1 MKKRVLSL
9 VMTLVMMVSLLPN
22 AFAAKQPTFT
32 DVNKD
37 MWCYDYVEFVAKN
50 GYFKGTTETTFSP
63 NGQMTRQQFVTVL
76 ARMAGAK
83 VDNSVT
89 AFPDVPAGSYSA
101 GSVAW
106 AVKHGIVTGYADGT
120 FKPTAPVTRQ
130 QMCAFMSRFMDY
142 YADVHGAFFLKKG
155 TVSSFAD
162 YNQVADY
169 AKAPV
174 DRCRTY
180 GLIVGYAEDNT
191 FRPANTATRA
201 HVAAV
206 ITRLA
211 DVLRLGGGGGGRPDE
226 YTLTYVDNNADVAE
240 HKVIEVVQEDD
251 NTFTVKGDPS
261 VELDGYVAVD
271 ADKNF
276 VAWTG
281 DDGMVKPG
289 AEYVMAGEEATLNA
303 LWINPNDLLFS
314 AMFAAADHVNSVA
327 AAKLPAVN
335 NKVGA
340 YASADFAAI
349 LADPAADDA
358 ARELTVKASAS
369 MNADNMVAKVAEIAT
384 KYAVDLVSVAS
395 VAAAKDEAKE
405 AVALTKSEIREIVT
419 EVLDLIDAKEWVYG
433 EGYRAKLENLID
445 EIYEEVQ
452 SHNEMYKGFKYNN
465 KFIVDG
471 VEVKNGNTVLF
482 SADKNGFVGT
492 TYKRAAARAAKAV
505 AQQLYTQLQ
514 TNYAAEEYAYDLEL
528 SAALTLVFDYSD
540 DATIYAMV
548 KDFSPVYKMTAELAL
563 TQDPDVLGY
572 RYFNG
577 ENYVQLT
584 VTDMMQ
590 AEYLNAVDT
599 IAVAAMTNRAALA
612 KLEGMVNAAID
623 AKLTG
628 DAVKYIDK
636 ADLKAAVSNWLADN
650 TDTGDAYRANADY
663 YLPFDF
669 FWTLGGTVDAAGNIV
684 PAAGI
689 DASRTLCDNTELEAL
704 IDAAVVAAINDT
716 YGVNVNG
723 GTVEEA
729 LLTLIESKVDRVN
742 TIEYMGTSVSIDWV
756 DDQVLADT
764 TGTWDAIVRGL
775 LADKKAAVLTGD
787 LATLIASVPGA
798 EAYLDV
804 KILNEIGLDDSYPV
818 PSDED
823 RVIAALADAA
833 IAQYD
838 IDPDAM
844 IAAAVGEY
852 AKYLNQIGLVRTFEG
867 LSTVQV
873 SKLVSVLRNDYFL
886 DYVKGFEQAPALLNN
901 LAKAIAKIDDNASE
915 IVIDGVVISN
925 GAAKVEAVK
934 AAIESGKVEKVAA
947 AVADFLDQFGYM
959 SMSTFERGVKVEVT
973 ATARAT
979 TYTDSVTLVLDVE

>member
-22 AFAAKQPTFT
+22 AFAAKKPTFT
-32 DVNKD
+32 DVSKD
-37 MWCYDYVEFVAKN
+37 MWCYDYVEFVAKK
-50 GYFKGTTETTFSP
+50 GYFKGTTETTFAP
-63 NGQMTRQQFVTVL
+63 NNTMTRQQFVTVL

-155 TVSSFAD
+155 TVSSFVD

-180 GLIVGYAEDNT
+180 GLILGYAEDNT

-206 ITRLA
+206 IARLA
-211 DVLRLGGGGGGRPDE
+211 DVLRLSGGGGGSDE
-226 YTLTYVDNNADVAE
+226 YTLIYVDANAAVED
-240 HKVIEVVQEDD
+240 HKVIEVEQEDD
-251 NTFTVKGDPS
+251 NVFVVKGDPS
-261 VELDGYVAVD
+261 VELDGYTKLEE
-271 ADKNF
+271 KNF

-281 DDGMVKPG
+281 TDGMVKPG
-289 AEYVMAGEEATLNA
+289 AEYTITEGDEATLNA
-303 LWINPNDLLFS
+303 LWISPNDLLFS
-314 AMFAAADHVNSVA
+314 AMFAAADYANNKVA
-327 AAKLPAVN
+327 EKLPTVN
-335 NKVGA
+335 NKVEA
-340 YASADFAAI
+340 YASADVAAI
-349 LADPAADDA
+349 LAAPASDLAD
-358 ARELTVKASAS
+358 RELTLKASAS
-369 MNADNMVAKVAEIAT
+369 MNADNVVAKVAEIAT
-384 KYAVDLVSVAS
+384 RYAVDVVSTVTKAT
-395 VAAAKDEAKE
+395 VRDEAAE
-405 AVALTKSEIREIVT
+405 AVALTKDEVREIVT

-433 EGYRAKLENLID
+433 EGYKAKLENLVD

-452 SHNEMYKGFKYNN
+452 THNEMYKGFKYDG

-471 VEVKNGNTVLF
+471 VAVKNGNTVLF
-482 SADKNGFVGT
+482 AADKNGFDGI

-505 AQQLYTQLQ
+505 AQQLYAELQ
-514 TNYAAEEYAYDLEL
+514 TKYAAEEYAYDLEL

-540 DATIYAMV
+540 DATINAMV
-548 KDFSPVYKMTAELAL
+548 KDFSPVYNVTAELAL

-590 AEYLNAVDT
+590 AEYLNSVDE
-599 IAVAAMTNRAALA
+599 IAKAAMTNEAALA
-612 KLEGMVNAAID
+612 KLEGMVNAAVD

-628 DAVKYIDK
+628 EAVKYIDK
-636 ADLKAAVSNWLADN
+636 ADLKAAVHNWLEEN
-650 TDTGDAYRANADY
+650 TYTGDDYRNNADY

-669 FWTLGGTVDAAGNIV
+669 FWNLGGKVDAEGNIV
-684 PAAGI
+684 EAEGI
-689 DASRTLCDNTELEAL
+689 DADRALCNNDELLAV
-704 IDAAVVAAINDT
+704 IDAAVVTALEET
-716 YGVNVNG
+716 YDINVNG
-723 GTVEEA
+723 GGVEEA
-729 LLTLIESKVDRVN
+729 LLTLIESKVAYVPSIEVYGQTV
-742 TIEYMGTSVSIDWV
+742 TIEWL
-756 DDQVLADT
+756 DDQVEADT
-764 TGTWDAIVRGL
+764 TGTWRAIAEGM
-775 LADKKAAVLTGD
+775 LAEKKAEVLTGE
-787 LATLIASVPGA
+787 LADLIASVDGA
-798 EAYLDV
+798 EEYLDV
-804 KILNEIGLDDSYPV
+804 KILNEVGLVNSYPV
-818 PSDED
+818 PSNED
-823 RVIAALADAA
+823 RVIAELAAA
-833 IAQYD
+833 AKAAYD
-838 IDPDAM
+838 IDPNAL

-852 AKYLNQIGLVRTFEG
+852 SKYLNQIGLVRTFED

-873 SKLVSVLRNDYFL
+873 SKLVSVLRNDYFQA
-886 DYVKGFEQAPALLNN
+886 YAKNFAKAPALLEK
-901 LAKAIAKIDDNASE
+901 LAKAIAKIDDNASK
-915 IVIDGVVISN
+915 VVVDGIEISN
-925 GAAKVEAVK
+925 ASAKVAAVK
-934 AAIESGKVEKVAA
+934 AAVESGKADKVAD
-947 AVADFLDQFGYM
+947 AVANFLADFGYM

-979 TYTDSVTLVLDVE
+979 EYTDSVILVLDIE